1 MKTPSRELERSAT
14 HSAPRRPGQSQ
25 STTLS
30 SLALLLSIL
39 ALALSGFSLYQVF
52 NSQRPTDVA
61 ADPAPQAKPK
71 PTASAQPTS
80 ASTTTPAS
88 EPGSLVQPALEG
100 KAEVTI
106 LGLERIQD
114 PDQGTRDV
122 VNVKLR
128 LRRLADNVS
137 AFDFVNV
144 GGAIARQPGG
154 GEVVTYDPVDPAKH
168 STGPISL
175 EGIRKGASVDA
186 YVWLRIPESVN
197 KVDLS
202 IPDTEPF
209 QAVTITE

>member
-1 MKTPSRELERSAT
+1 MKTPSREIERSAI

-25 STTLS
+25 SNALS
-30 SLALLLSIL
+30 SVALLFSLV
-39 ALALSGFSLYQVF
+39 ALGLSGFSLYQVF
-52 NSQRPTDVA
+52 SSQRPADVA
-61 ADPAPQAKPK
+61 TDTASQAKAK
-71 PTASAQPTS
+71 PTTPEPT
-80 ASTTTPAS
+80 AATATTTAS
-88 EPGSLVQPALEG
+88 KPGSLVQPALEG

-106 LGLERIQD
+106 LGLERVQD

-128 LRRLADNVS
+128 LRRLAENVS

-154 GEVVTYDPVDPAKH
+154 GEVVTYDPVDPAQH

-186 YVWLRIPESVN
+186 YVWLRVPESVD
-197 KVDLS
+197 KIDLYL
-202 IPDTEPF
+202 PDTAPF
-209 QAVTITE
+209 QAIAIAE

>member
-1 MKTPSRELERSAT
+1 MKTPSRELERSAI

-25 STTLS
+25 SNALS
-30 SLALLLSIL
+30 SFALLFSLLALG
-39 ALALSGFSLYQVF
+39 LSGFSLYQVF
-52 NSQRPTDVA
+52 NSQRPADVA
-61 ADPAPQAKPK
+61 ANPASQAKAK
-71 PTASAQPTS
+71 PTAPEEPT
-80 ASTTTPAS
+80 AALATTLTS
-88 EPGSLVQPALEG
+88 KPGSLVQPALEG

-114 PDQGTRDV
+114 PDQGTNDV

-128 LRRLADNVS
+128 LRRLAENVS

-154 GEVVTYDPVDPAKH
+154 SEVLTYDPVDPVNH

-186 YVWLRIPESVN
+186 YVWLRVPEGIN
-197 KVDLS
+197 KVDLYL
-202 IPDTEPF
+202 PDTEPF
-209 QAVTITE
+209 QAIAIAE

>member
-1 MKTPSRELERSAT
+1 MKTPSREIERST
-14 HSAPRRPGQSQ
+14 IHSAPRRSEQSQ
-25 STTLS
+25 SNALS
-30 SLALLLSIL
+30 SFALLFSLLALG
-39 ALALSGFSLYQVF
+39 LSGFSLYQVF
-52 NSQRPTDVA
+52 NSQRLADVA
-61 ADPAPQAKPK
+61 PGTASQAQAK
-71 PTASAQPTS
+71 PTASEPAAAPATTS
-80 ASTTTPAS
+80 ASK
-88 EPGSLVQPALEG
+88 PGSLVQSALEG

-114 PDQGTRDV
+114 PDRGTRDV

-128 LRRLADNVS
+128 LRRLAENVS

-186 YVWLRIPESVN
+186 YVWLRVPESVN
-197 KVDLS
+197 KVDLYL
-202 IPDTEPF
+202 PDTEPF
-209 QAVTITE
+209 QAIAIAE